1 MPTNNSLST
10 PPAPDSMLSR
20 SWGCPDDTTHDY
32 SQDSGENTASVTG
45 SAATSTSDTASAS
58 VSASSA
64 RTNADPAVDP
74 PPSFAPNFSPSHPSP
89 SAYSSPTNLVPASAS
104 TLTSESPTEP
114 PSESTPEPVSAM
126 PSFPVSSP
134 LTLETEQS
142 FSVSSASPD
151 QPINLSSPT
160 SSTTTSS
167 TDTVQPPGRGSGD
180 IDHSESRPSDLGS
193 IEDLAVEMERDDEH
207 GPQEVIEHEAT
218 YLSYPVG
225 AGFPSLR
232 TQPII
237 PSPYLRPGT
246 RYHGTQQAERQI
258 YDVHVDI
265 KYVDMAE
272 SYLCGYLRIQGLTPD
287 HPKLTTFFEGEI
299 IGPKYSFITDHE
311 SWGATQQIDLNHW
324 GKFAVFRPYYRAMRK
339 GVMPAL
345 ENLPKDYIFMRWK
358 EHFLVPDH
366 TVKSITGASFEGF
379 YYICFNISLGQI
391 NGIYFHARSEKF
403 QQLHLQH
410 IDNGGYCSSL
420 ELR

>member
-104 TLTSESPTEP
+104 TPTSESPTEP

-232 TQPII
+232 LT
-237 PSPYLRPGT
+237 PYLF
-246 RYHGTQQAERQI
+246 A
-258 YDVHVDI
+258 
-265 KYVDMAE
+265 
-272 SYLCGYLRIQGLTPD
+272 LGLTPD

-391 NGIYFHARSEKF
+391 NGIYFHARSEKYVPDAAIFKSGLKRCTNANVVSVLRF